1 VVGDEDMNLVFHKRF
16 LYVDAGCASDLCSDR
31 ILMNDSARSNF
42 FKKEARWATTIRVKR
57 PEAGDKLDIRFL
69 NMEYGVWPKRRAT
82 VSFASERL
90 GRAMA
95 NDGNQCHLKFGSA
108 VGLDQSREFEAKFP
122 ASGTRVE
129 KKIAPRQS
137 EKATAGAKGSKVESK
152 VKERKKAPAPRK
164 AITSHP
170 AV

>member
-1 VVGDEDMNLVFHKRF
+1 MPPQ
-16 LYVDAGCASDLCSDR
+16 
-31 ILMNDSARSNF
+31 I
-42 FKKEARWATTIRVKR
+42 
-57 PEAGDKLDIRFL
+57 
-69 NMEYGVWPKRRAT
+69 
-82 VSFASERL
+82 
-90 GRAMA
+90 
-95 NDGNQCHLKFGSA
+95 GSA

-137 EKATAGAKGSKVESK
+137 EKTTAGAKGSKVESK
-152 VKERKKAPAPRK
+152 AKECKKAPAPRK